1 MKWNEAKGIS
11 VHYKHGQQRQC
22 EEHGFFGQIYI
33 GRREKEFQSYNCK
46 DFTSSGSKVIM
57 HSRNLPH
64 KNGQSCSLAE
74 FWERNLLCEI
84 TTFAHFS

>member
-11 VHYKHGQQRQC
+11 VHYKHGQRRQC

-46 DFTSSGSKVIM
+46 DFTSYKDH
-57 HSRNLPH
+57 HSRSYMKSTLV
-64 KNGQSCSLAE
+64 CS
-74 FWERNLLCEI
+74 
-84 TTFAHFS
+84 